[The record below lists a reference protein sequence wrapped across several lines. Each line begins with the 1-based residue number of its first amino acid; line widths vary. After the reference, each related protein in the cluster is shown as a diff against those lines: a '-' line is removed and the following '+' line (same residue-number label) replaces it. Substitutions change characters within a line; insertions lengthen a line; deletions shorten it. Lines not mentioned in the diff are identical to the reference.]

1 MLGNRNVS
9 AAIWALLPLLLVAD
23 EAVGAAPAPPPTGHV
38 QIFVAPSGE
47 PFRVSGSAPYPVAQW
62 FAGADKNGDGKLDKG
77 EFVAD
82 FLRFFDTLD
91 LDHDGAIDGGERTRY
106 ENEVAPETLGGSSD
120 QRNSFADE
128 PDDSDGSAADTE
140 APKPR
145 YGANPSGAGRFDLFG
160 LPEPIAAMDTEV
172 RGRISRRVAQQAAE
186 DRFALLDSLHRGYL
200 TLDSLPPTYAQS
212 RGGGGRPKRK
222 AR

>member
-1 MLGNRNVS
+1 MLFILPMLLF
-9 AAIWALLPLLLVAD
+9 AAQA
-23 EAVGAAPAPPPTGHV
+23 GAAVPPPPAATGRQ
-38 QIFVAPSGE
+38 QIFIAPSGE
-47 PFRVSGSAPYPVAQW
+47 PFRVSGNAPYPVAQW
-62 FAGADKNGDGKLDKG
+62 FTGADRNADGKLDKA

-91 LDHDGAIDGGERTRY
+91 LDHDGAIDGAERTRY
-106 ENEVAPETLGGSSD
+106 ENEVAPETLGGSSTS
-120 QRNSFADE
+120 RNAFADE
-128 PDDSDGSAADTE
+128 PVDSDIAGEGSAADTD

-160 LPEPIAAMDTEV
+160 LPEPVAAMDTEV

-186 DRFALLDSLHRGYL
+186 DRFALLDAQHRGYL
-200 TLDSLPPTYAQS
+200 TLDSLPPTYAQG
-212 RGGGGRPKRK
+212 RGGGSGGPKRK